1 MPLKTPAPTRSR
13 SFFFYLLIAMVLLTV
28 IVVGMFTLNNFFN
41 TRNLID
47 NNLEQ
52 TKEQTEQNI
61 IATIRL
67 VDQSFTLFDNSLNG
81 EMHQGLDRVMMDYE
95 LAGNNP
101 ANMDLNAL
109 RHELGDQFDIYI
121 INESGV
127 IEYSTYQPELGVDF
141 KRVPYFYE
149 YLTGIR
155 KSNGFFP
162 DRIVKEKG
170 GVGALRKYAYM
181 PTPDHRYILE
191 LGLNA
196 SAFSE
201 ERAASDYQGIINT
214 LAGNNPSIE
223 SVRIFDITGHLTEN
237 SSYVPDDSTKAALAR
252 VIDNRSGTV
261 TRDPAT
267 GKSVTYLF
275 IDLKNQQYGS
285 DLSRIVEITYNG
297 TLLDSF
303 LYSEL
308 AHILVIAL
316 FGLVVGCGSAYIL
329 SRTLAEPIAGIVAD
343 ADRIAKGDLERRI
356 SSTEITEFQVLE
368 KSINHMVSSLEDALD
383 KIRESEA
390 ALRESERKYREL
402 YHTARIALFEI
413 NLTSNTLVSG
423 NQRLCEMFGVTS
435 LDEVIGSSIFADYA
449 DLRDLEDALALLHC
463 DGYLNGYELK
473 FRNPGTGRVFWGE
486 VSARIKNGGN
496 VVEGSIVDITSR
508 KEAEE
513 ELRKLYHELETRI
526 ADRTA
531 ELKSTQEAY
540 RRANAMLNLLNS
552 VTRHD
557 VLNQLTV
564 VKGYLSLLQM
574 EVTPGDTQLH
584 EIIRRAEQAA
594 GNIEHQIIFT
604 KTYQDIGMYAPTW
617 QNVEG
622 LVNKAKTGLLPESI
636 SLTISLDGL
645 EIYADPLLEK
655 TFYTLLEN
663 TIRHGMHVTAI
674 RFSYYITSDE
684 TLHLIY
690 EDNGVGISF
699 EDKGQIFERGF
710 GKHTGFGLF
719 LAREILS
726 ITGLIIRETGEPGK
740 GVRFE
745 ISVQKDGYRF
755 IRNHP

>member
-1 MPLKTPAPTRSR
+1 MPPETAGTPHSR
-13 SFFFYLLIAMVLLTV
+13 SFFFYLLVAMVLLTV
-28 IVVGMFTLNNFFN
+28 IVVGLFTLNNFFN

-52 TKEQTEQNI
+52 TKDQTEQNI

-81 EMHQGLDRVMMDYE
+81 EMHQGLDRVMLEYQ
-95 LAGNNP
+95 LAGNDP
-101 ANMDLNAL
+101 ADMDLTAV

-127 IEYSTYQPELGVDF
+127 IEYTTYQPELGVDF

-155 KSNGFFP
+155 KSEGFFP
-162 DRIVKEKG
+162 DRIVNEKV
-170 GVGALRKYAYM
+170 GVGALRKFAYM

-196 SAFSE
+196 SAFSK
-201 ERAASDYQGIINT
+201 ERAALDYQGIINT
-214 LAGNNPSIE
+214 LAGNDPSIE

-237 SSYVPDDSTKAALAR
+237 ESYVPDDNTQVALTM
-252 VIDNRSGTV
+252 VTGNRSGTV
-261 TRDPAT
+261 IRDPAT

-275 IDLKNQQYGS
+275 IDLKNPQYGS
-285 DLSRIVEITYNG
+285 DLSRVVEITYNENLMN
-297 TLLDSF
+297 TF
-303 LYSEL
+303 LSSEL
-308 AHILVIAL
+308 AHVLLIAL
-316 FGLVVGCGSAYIL
+316 LGLVVGCGSAYIL

-343 ADRIAKGDLERRI
+343 ADRIAKGDLDRRI
-356 SSTEITEFQVLE
+356 SSTDVTEFQVLE
-368 KSINHMVSSLEDALD
+368 KSINHMVSSLQEALD
-383 KIRESEA
+383 KVRESEA
-390 ALRESERKYREL
+390 ALRESERKYRDL
-402 YHTARIALFEI
+402 YLTARIALFEI
-413 NLTSNTLVSG
+413 NLKSSTLVSG

-435 LDEVIGSSIFADYA
+435 PDDVIGSSIFADYA
-449 DLRDLEDALALLHC
+449 DRRDLEDALVLLHR
-463 DGYLNGYELK
+463 DGFLNGYEMQ
-473 FRNPGTGRVFWGE
+473 FRNPATGRVFWGE
-486 VSARIKNGGN
+486 VSVRIKNGGE
-496 VVEGSIVDITSR
+496 VVEGSIIDTTSR

-540 RRANAMLNLLNS
+540 RRANATLNLLNS

-564 VKGYLSLLQM
+564 VKGYLSLLEM
-574 EVTPGDTQLH
+574 ELTPGDTKLL
-584 EIIRRAEQAA
+584 ETLRRAGQAA

-604 KTYQDIGMYAPTW
+604 KTYQDIGVYAPTW

-636 SLTISLDGL
+636 TMTISLDGL

-663 TIRHGMHVTAI
+663 TMRHGIHVTAI
-674 RFSYYITSDE
+674 RFSYYINGDE

-690 EDNGVGISF
+690 EDNGAGISF
-699 EDKGQIFERGF
+699 VDKGQIFERGF

-755 IRNHP
+755 IRNLP